1 MDLLFV
7 FIGKTR
13 EIKKKKKKG
22 KMSRKE
28 SWIPEKANTLEPK
41 LYTELQRFVTSNRY
55 TIKI

>member
-28 SWIPEKANTLEPK
+28 SWIPEKTNTLEPK
-41 LYTELQRFVTSNRY
+41 LYIELRKFVTTNRY
-55 TIKI
+55 TMKI